1 MDLRGSVVLKSLP
14 VLIVVAGVPTETHL
28 QNILSSLSSLF
39 SVITTLSTTFLIAL
53 KIVLTTRRS
62 RMRQFYT
69 KIIEILVQSAGLV
82 TFIVLSVISLQ
93 LASYLHPFD
102 MDTKFGTVLY
112 EVSIII
118 SRLEGPVIVRL
129 PRRFRNAK
137 HPNIVLYREL
147 DLLSLRFA
155 SLNGLLRMRSA

>member
-1 MDLRGSVVLKSLP
+1 
-14 VLIVVAGVPTETHL
+14 
-28 QNILSSLSSLF
+28 
-39 SVITTLSTTFLIAL
+39 
-53 KIVLTTRRS
+53 
-62 RMRQFYT
+62 MRQFYT

-137 HPNIVLYREL
+137 HPNTVLHREL